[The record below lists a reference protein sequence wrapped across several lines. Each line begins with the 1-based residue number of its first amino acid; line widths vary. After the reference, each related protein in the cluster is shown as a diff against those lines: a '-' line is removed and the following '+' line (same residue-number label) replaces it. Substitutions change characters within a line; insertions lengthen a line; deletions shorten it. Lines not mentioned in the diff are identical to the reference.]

1 MNCTQFFLSPLL
13 IARRDFVIGKEKQA
27 HHNHNT
33 DLPFFSGLQ
42 PKVPSQLSDEL
53 EISFEW
59 FLAPFIS
66 ASQLNLGPK
75 SGRGRTGRCVGITT
89 SLHAAAMS
97 VPNILITQVHCCRF
111 IFRLLE
117 FGIPEFGQCSG
128 K

>member
-1 MNCTQFFLSPLL
+1 MNCTQFYLSPLL

-27 HHNHNT
+27 QHNT
-33 DLPFFSGLQ
+33 DLQIFSGLQ

-97 VPNILITQVHCCRF
+97 VPNILITQVYCCRF
-111 IFRLLE
+111 ISRPLE

>member
-1 MNCTQFFLSPLL
+1 MNNLWNMNFLRHLFQSHAEILSL
-13 IARRDFVIGKEKQA
+13 EKRSR
-27 HHNHNT
+27 HNT

-66 ASQLNLGPK
+66 ASQLNLGPE

-97 VPNILITQVHCCRF
+97 VPT
-111 IFRLLE
+111 
-117 FGIPEFGQCSG
+117 S
-128 K
+128 

>member
-27 HHNHNT
+27 HHNT
-33 DLPFFSGLQ
+33 DLQIFSGLQ

-66 ASQLNLGPK
+66 ASQLNLGPE

-97 VPNILITQVHCCRF
+97 VPNILITQVYCCRI
-111 IFRLLE
+111 IFRLPE
-117 FGIPEFGQCSG
+117 FGIPEFGECSG

>member
-27 HHNHNT
+27 HHNT
-33 DLPFFSGLQ
+33 DLQIFSGLQ

-66 ASQLNLGPK
+66 ASQLNLGPE

-97 VPNILITQVHCCRF
+97 VPNILITQVYCCSF
-111 IFRLLE
+111 IFRPLE